1 MVFPLSVVSVRLS
14 YRDNFKVLRQK
25 QRDLSQYIVLR
36 QIFTIFGD
44 KLISASLDPSLIRS
58 IFLSL
63 DENCAMITT
72 DNLLIGI

>member
-14 YRDNFKVLRQK
+14 YRDNFKVLRQ
-25 QRDLSQYIVLR
+25 
-36 QIFTIFGD
+36 IFTIFGD
-44 KLISASLDPSLIRS
+44 RLISASLDPSLIRS